1 MAVITFRQLRFSST
15 SCLRPGGSQRVKL
28 SPPPAFQFAPLPLDP
43 PPGRQAM
50 QGGKQ
55 RTGTHH
61 KDPSGHLLDPVCDP
75 DSVERLKFQ
84 CAQDQE
90 IQRALQE
97 FRGFSHVAI
106 ISTLDIECQ
115 W

>member
-1 MAVITFRQLRFSST
+1 
-15 SCLRPGGSQRVKL
+15 
-28 SPPPAFQFAPLPLDP
+28 
-43 PPGRQAM
+43 M

-55 RTGTHH
+55 RPGTDH
-61 KDPSGHLLDPVCDP
+61 KDSSGHLLDPVGDP
-75 DSVERLKFQ
+75 HPVEGLKFQ